1 MIRREDFGNLMVEMF
16 ESGKID
22 IDKIW
27 FSDEAHFHLSGYV
40 NKQNWRHWGTENPYI
55 SIVTQAYPQRLTVW
69 CAMNSSTIIGPVFI
83 EGNVTS
89 HKYKELLEEKFYPEI
104 RHRHMVRNYWFQQ
117 DGARP
122 HRTLEVLKSLSTT
135 FHGHVIGL
143 DHEKVTDSGIEW
155 PPYSP
160 DLNPCDYFLWG
171 YLKDRICRTAP
182 TTLDDLKIAITQE
195 VTAIGADTLKHVIQN
210 FQKRVYNLVVSNG
223 KHFENLMN

>member
-1 MIRREDFGNLMVEMF
+1 MYSLISKFEETGSVLDDRAGKAGPSVTARTKENIEGVRNIIENQPSTSIRRVAQQMGISIGTTWTILRRDLDQFPYKIQLHQQLKDVDVIRREDFGNLMVERF
-16 ESGKID
+16 ESEKID

-27 FSDEAHFHLSGYV
+27 FSDEANFHLSGYV

-104 RHRHMVRNYWFQQ
+104 RHHHMVRNYWFQQ

-135 FHGHVIGL
+135 F
-143 DHEKVTDSGIEW
+143 
-155 PPYSP
+155 
-160 DLNPCDYFLWG
+160 
-171 YLKDRICRTAP
+171 
-182 TTLDDLKIAITQE
+182 
-195 VTAIGADTLKHVIQN
+195 
-210 FQKRVYNLVVSNG
+210 
-223 KHFENLMN
+223 